1 MCHLVNTV
9 SGSEMV
15 ASEVTVEINMLP
27 AVTVASRSY
36 VCLSTNDLT
45 RASLFYDATHA
56 PSW

>member
-36 VCLSTNDLT
+36 VRLSTNDLT
-45 RASLFYDATHA
+45 RAGLFYDAKHA

>member
-1 MCHLVNTV
+1 
-9 SGSEMV
+9 MV
-15 ASEVTVEINMLP
+15 ASEMTVEINMLP